1 MARQRVIQVHEQV
14 SKHGK
19 ARQGKARQGKAR
31 QGKARQ
37 GKARQGK
44 ARQGKARQGKARQ
57 GKARQGRLSGLCRV
71 AIARINAYTIL
82 GDDREEVQVLC
93 RV

>member
-44 ARQGKARQGKARQ
+44 ARQE
-57 GKARQGRLSGLCRV
+57 RLSGLCRV
-71 AIARINAYTIL
+71 VIARIYAYTIL
-82 GDDREEVQVLC
+82 SDDREDVLC